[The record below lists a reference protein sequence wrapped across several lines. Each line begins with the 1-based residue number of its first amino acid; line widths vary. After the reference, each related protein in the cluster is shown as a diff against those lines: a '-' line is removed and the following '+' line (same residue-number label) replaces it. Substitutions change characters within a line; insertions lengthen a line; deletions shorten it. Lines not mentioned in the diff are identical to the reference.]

1 MLRRTLEINSRH
13 KNTLRQ
19 MGKLLREQA
28 RYEEALEMYGRL
40 LEIDPEDALAHG
52 YTGNILFNLHRP
64 NKAIESLNKALTLTR
79 AARSLTPDLPTQEAL
94 HVLLGKASW
103 EAGRLQ
109 AGEEHFRRA
118 LELNSRNTEALEHI
132 AVSHFRQNRFQEAL
146 DLYRTLLEID
156 PDQASTYSNLG
167 VALYQL
173 GRFEEAR
180 QSLERA
186 RALDPTLEMAKTNLE
201 KIRKTVRKPGESA
214 FTPMAPARK

>member
-1 MLRRTLEINSRH
+1 MQGRH
-13 KNTLRQ
+13 
-19 MGKLLREQA
+19 
-28 RYEEALEMYGRL
+28 EEALEAYRAL
-40 LEIDPEDALAHG
+40 LEIESNYALAYAYIG
-52 YTGNILFNLHRP
+52 DILVQLHRYAEAVEP
-64 NKAIESLNKALTLTR
+64 LSKALTLTR

-167 VALYQL
+167 AALYQL